1 MCQVYYMMLDLKG
14 YIESCLYIYGQNN
27 TCSFMTNG
35 TNIRK
40 KMPQNCSETQII
52 VKQQKYII
60 KTFVL
65 HIHCTNKNCGKRT
78 MFFIW
83 FHDNSVTF
91 FFFLPHVD
99 ALCLLNA
106 IKYRYLWNCTSWIG
120 LLIYNRFRV
129 ALNCGFDVK
138 SVFVSIPLFCSES
151 RNILISGGIS
161 AVVWNPTNYP
171 FVLFTLDCI
180 FICLKNW
187 LCYFPSFSESILFR
201 SVL

>member
-1 MCQVYYMMLDLKG
+1 MCCVYIVRTK
-14 YIESCLYIYGQNN
+14 IVESAQCFSYG
-27 TCSFMTNG
+27 FMIT
-35 TNIRK
+35 RWR
-40 KMPQNCSETQII
+40 S
-52 VKQQKYII
+52 
-60 KTFVL
+60 
-65 HIHCTNKNCGKRT
+65 
-78 MFFIW
+78 
-83 FHDNSVTF
+83 
-91 FFFLPHVD
+91 FFLPHVD